1 MDKSKRDQIMDV
13 AEKLFAQSGYHGVSV
28 RDITSAA
35 NVRLASVNYYFET
48 KHNLYLEIFMRRA
61 VDILQERQAGLNAI
75 GFENLS
81 KREAIEQIVHAYTDP
96 LLKRVMAGDSG
107 WRAYFSVLANHT
119 TLPLADDQAA
129 PEMNEYDVS
138 SVDYIDAL
146 SRFVSSQD
154 ERKAHN
160 AFQFLIGSMLTMF
173 ANNGRSNTLSQ
184 EKFKSNEYESIYQDG
199 MDFMVAG
206 VVRVL
211 LGD

>member
-13 AEKLFAQSGYHGVSV
+13 AERLFAQNGYHGVSV

-35 NVRLASVNYYFET
+35 DVRLASVNYYFET
-48 KHNLYLEIFMRRA
+48 KHNLYLEIFIRRA
-61 VDILQERQAGLNAI
+61 VEILHERQAGLNAI
-75 GFENLS
+75 AFEKLS
-81 KREAIEQIVHAYTDP
+81 KREAIEQIVHAYADP
-96 LLKRVMAGDSG
+96 LLQRVMTGDSG
-107 WRAYFSVLANHT
+107 WRAYFSVLATHI
-119 TLPLADDQAA
+119 TLPLADDQVA

-146 SRFVSSQD
+146 GRFVSSQE

-160 AFQFLIGSMLTMF
+160 AFQFLIGSMLMMF

-184 EKFKSNEYESIYQDG
+184 EKFKSDEYESIYQDG

-206 VVRVL
+206 VIRVL